1 MSHFINLLS
10 NENDVVLDPFMGA
23 GSTGVACAQLHRK
36 FIGIDVNEAYV
47 QTSIKRIGD
56 EL

>member
-1 MSHFINLLS
+1 MLKIT
-10 NENDVVLDPFMGA
+10 FMGA

-36 FIGIDVNEAYV
+36 FIGIDINDAYV